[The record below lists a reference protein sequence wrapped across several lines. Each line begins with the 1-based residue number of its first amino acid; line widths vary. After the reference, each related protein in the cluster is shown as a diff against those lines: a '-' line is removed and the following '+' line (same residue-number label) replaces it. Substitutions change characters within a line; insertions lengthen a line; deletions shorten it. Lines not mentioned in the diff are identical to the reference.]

1 MIDHGILF
9 RTFHIL
15 YIIVGS
21 AVILYMLY
29 LLFQWIDRVGVKRNK
44 ALTERAKWQY
54 AICLMLK
61 SGAIHR

>member
-9 RTFHIL
+9 RTFHTL

-29 LLFQWIDRVGVKRNK
+29 LLFQWIDRVEVRRNVK
-44 ALTERAKWQY
+44 LTERAKWQY
-54 AICLMLK
+54 AICMMVK
-61 SGAIHR
+61 KGAIS